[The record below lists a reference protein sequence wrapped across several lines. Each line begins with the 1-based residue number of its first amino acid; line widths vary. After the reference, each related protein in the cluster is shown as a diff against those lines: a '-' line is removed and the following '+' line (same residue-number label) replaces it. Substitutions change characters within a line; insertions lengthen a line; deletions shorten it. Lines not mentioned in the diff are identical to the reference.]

1 MQTRDLNLAD
11 LDGRYGRLRVADRR
25 REAQLLASLA
35 EQGQQDA
42 ITVVCGEAG
51 YIVVDGHK
59 RVRALRQLRRDT
71 VRATILEMPAGA
83 ALAAA
88 YRAASRQGY
97 SAIEDGW
104 LVYEL
109 HRVFKW
115 DLGSTAA
122 GLGRSKSWASRRLG
136 LVEALPDAVLEG
148 VRCGKLG
155 AWTAMKYL
163 LPLARANGGLC
174 ERLATRIIEAGLG
187 SREVKQVCEHLNK
200 GRAKACERILADPA
214 LFLKALAAEKAAQ
227 DPCLSEA
234 EDRAYRQL
242 ELLGNVA
249 LVLARG
255 LPAVLGYDA
264 GPDACGKLW
273 SAWER
278 SRRRWRI
285 LEEAAQ
291 GLKAAGG
298 RSKEDDHDNPGVA
311 DGGIDAASAG
321 ARQPQDS
328 QGSRDRTHGG
338 AGDNKKRTD
347 GDGATWESAPA

>member
-1 MQTRDLNLAD
+1 MRTRLPQTQTVQTRGAQASHNIDDMQTRELNLTD
-11 LDGRYGRLRVADRR
+11 LDGRYGRLRVADQRL
-25 REAQLLASLA
+25 EAQLLASLA

-42 ITVVCGEAG
+42 ISVVGGEAG
-51 YIVVDGHK
+51 FIVVDGHK
-59 RVRALRQLRRDT
+59 RVRALRRLRRDT
-71 VRATILEMPAGA
+71 VRATILEMPTAA

-148 VRCGKLG
+148 VRRGELG
-155 AWTAMKYL
+155 AWTAMKHL
-163 LPLARANGGLC
+163 LPLARANGVLC
-174 ERLATRIIEAGLG
+174 ERLAVKIIAAGLR
-187 SREVKQVCEHLNK
+187 SREVALVCAHLNK
-200 GRAKACERILADPA
+200 GRAKASERILADPA

-234 EDRAYRQL
+234 EDRAYKQL

-264 GPDACGKLW
+264 GPGACGKLW
-273 SAWER
+273 PAWER
-278 SRRRWRI
+278 SRRRWRM

-291 GLKAAGG
+291 ALKAAGCEK
-298 RSKEDDHDNPGVA
+298 KEPKHDKPGTA
-311 DGGIDAASAG
+311 DSGVDAAPAG
-321 ARQPQDS
+321 ARQP
-328 QGSRDRTHGG
+328 
-338 AGDNKKRTD
+338 
-347 GDGATWESAPA
+347 

>member
-1 MQTRDLNLAD
+1 MRTRLPQTQTVQTSGAQVSHNIDDMQTRELNLTD
-11 LDGRYGRLRVADRR
+11 LDGRYGRLRVTDQR

-42 ITVVCGEAG
+42 ILVVYGEAG

-59 RVRALRQLRRDT
+59 RVRALRRLRRDT
-71 VRATILEMPAGA
+71 VRATILEMPTEA

-109 HRVFKW
+109 HRIFKW
-115 DLGSTAA
+115 DLASTAA

-148 VRCGKLG
+148 VRRGELG
-155 AWTAMKYL
+155 AWSAMKHL
-163 LPLARANGGLC
+163 LPLARANSVLC
-174 ERLATRIIEAGLG
+174 ERLAVKIIAAGLR
-187 SREVKQVCEHLNK
+187 SREVALVCAHLNK

-234 EDRAYRQL
+234 EDRAYKQL

-255 LPAVLGYDA
+255 LPQVLGYDA
-264 GPDACGKLW
+264 GPGACGKLW
-273 SAWER
+273 PAWER
-278 SRRRWRI
+278 SRRRWRM

-291 GLKAAGG
+291 ALKAAGG
-298 RSKEDDHDNPGVA
+298 KNKEAEHDKPGAA
-311 DGGIDAASAG
+311 DSGADTAPAG
-321 ARQPQDS
+321 AQQP
-328 QGSRDRTHGG
+328 
-338 AGDNKKRTD
+338 
-347 GDGATWESAPA
+347 